1 MQIKE
6 TRKNA
11 MAEENR
17 GKLSGLKSKGK
28 QKSKYLPQVPLKDF
42 LNKYSLKN
50 SRHKSKRST
59 EGYPLQRKKA

>member
-28 QKSKYLPQVPLKDF
+28 QKSKYLP
-42 LNKYSLKN
+42 
-50 SRHKSKRST
+50 
-59 EGYPLQRKKA
+59 